1 MAKDLPKVT
10 ALARKSK
17 SPGPHISTQRPPG
30 LTFSPPAPEALSMPH
45 PASLSPAPQSPESLL
60 TLGGLPG
67 AVLPAGAPFR
77 RIPTPRATPPATGS
91 GDPEAAEPQVAG
103 PEGGAT
109 RGDRD
114 VLRAVAP
121 ALPPAV
127 GPPSRKSQSVA
138 RSPPRR
144 GRVRGPPGGPP
155 PAEPQ
160 PGERVARLR
169 DVPWARDPGAPHRPP
184 PGRRS
189 SRGGRGAGRPRARLS
204 MKILALSLKKGVHML
219 QCLCGRSLRSSDSPS
234 GEPTSPPWLPTAG
247 ALRPE
252 GPRLPSARVCARVRV
267 CVSVCSPQVTRAVA
281 PHPKQS
287 LRVRD
292 AGSGR
297 NRPAPTL
304 PRASLLLV
312 TCEGGLGLN
321 GCSGS
326 LRRSCWCIRPQR
338 GL

>member
-1 MAKDLPKVT
+1 MPLLFQLWCSGQAPLPICAHVKHVQEPGRDQQKQPTPLPPFHTLFPVQIYGEAPKVAKDLPKVT

-30 LTFSPPAPEALSMPH
+30 LTFSPPALVALSMPH
-45 PASLSPAPQSPESLL
+45 PASLPPAPQSPESLL
-60 TLGGLPG
+60 TLGGLSG

-77 RIPTPRATPPATGS
+77 RIPTPRATPPATRS

-109 RGDRD
+109 RGDGD

-160 PGERVARLR
+160 PGERVTRLR

-234 GEPTSPPWLPTAG
+234 GEPTSPPRLPTAG

-252 GPRLPSARVCARVRV
+252 GPTASERARVCACARV
-267 CVSVCSPQVTRAVA
+267 CECV
-281 PHPKQS
+281 
-287 LRVRD
+287 
-292 AGSGR
+292 
-297 NRPAPTL
+297 
-304 PRASLLLV
+304 
-312 TCEGGLGLN
+312 
-321 GCSGS
+321 
-326 LRRSCWCIRPQR
+326 
-338 GL
+338 